1 MRSVEIRLQPSELS
15 EQMAAMRIWLDER
28 RVEAASF
35 ACRDSESCV
44 LLSLEFKIASHAEEF
59 AQHFAGRASGRSA
72 AELELTETREILESE
87 LSPYAL
93 VG

>member
-28 RVEAASF
+28 RVEASSF

-59 AQHFAGRASGRSA
+59 AQRFAGRASGPSA
-72 AELELTETREILESE
+72 VEPERELTREVVEPE
-87 LSPYAL
+87 LSPAR